1 MNKVKTQTIPDSKN
15 KTEFPVLPKTTEL
28 QKTETRQ
35 TNPIPR
41 QLLRVQTVPETNNLT
56 TLLTLLTSPQLQ
68 TLIKTLITL
77 LNKITTNPDN
87 MTKITN
93 IIDTLSNFLN

>member
-1 MNKVKTQTIPDSKN
+1 MNKLKAQTIPDSRDKS
-15 KTEFPVLPKTTEL
+15 EFPVLPKTTET
-28 QKTETRQ
+28 QKTETKQ
-35 TNPIPR
+35 TLALPR
-41 QLLRVQTVPETNNLT
+41 QKPRVQTVTDNDNLT

-77 LNKITTNPDN
+77 LDKITTNPDN